1 VGYLEPGKN
10 ADNLPGET
18 LSIKPILSQVYIE
31 YRNSFVKS
39 ALNPGESTGHANGLT
54 ENTVNQDYK

>member
-1 VGYLEPGKN
+1 M
-10 ADNLPGET
+10 
-18 LSIKPILSQVYIE
+18 SIKPILSQVYIE